1 MQVQVHVHVHVHT
14 HCMARARHAH
24 RMLHA
29 HRTPHVART
38 PQAVYEFWYKD
49 LCDVYLE
56 AIKPVMQLDS
66 SVAGSDNAKRK
77 HATQTVPHR
86 RIYSPSPTPS
96 PQPIPSP
103 QPSPVTLAL

>member
-1 MQVQVHVHVHVHT
+1 
-14 HCMARARHAH
+14 
-24 RMLHA
+24 MLHA

-77 HATQTVPHR
+77 HATQTVCR
-86 RIYSPSPTPS
+86 TAASTA
-96 PQPIPSP
+96 
-103 QPSPVTLAL
+103 LALPLVLSLSLALSLAL